1 MPSAVDFLRRARK
14 QSSYDP
20 IEEAGQVEAP
30 VAQMPGLDQ
39 AYAQPMQGQP
49 GQMPPPNPFMPQQG
63 LEQMAQAQGMQQ
75 PMHPIIQQIMQRFGL
90 LNFLRNRANQNVVDP
105 MSQMQ

>member
-1 MPSAVDFLRRARK
+1 MPTAAEFLRRARK

-30 VAQMPGLDQ
+30 LAQMPGLSQ
-39 AYAQPMQGQP
+39 AYSQPMPGIQGQT
-49 GQMPPPNPFMPQQG
+49 PPPNPFMPQPG

-75 PMHPIIQQIMQRFGL
+75 PMHPLIQQIMQRFGL
-90 LNFLRNRANQNVVDP
+90 LNFLRNRANQQIVDP
-105 MSQMQ
+105 MSQ